1 LLFSGCTDLYTC
13 MDFIEYCAL
22 LDWRNGA
29 DGQVTAHAHS
39 VEAGLPFQ
47 AGHLVLTLEQ
57 EYPTGIL
64 R

>member
-1 LLFSGCTDLYTC
+1 

-22 LDWRNGA
+22 LDWRDGV

-39 VEAGLPFQ
+39 VEAGLPLH
-47 AGHLVLTLEQ
+47 AGYLVPTLEQ